1 MSRPLLR
8 RLPVNQ
14 AELRR
19 IRPPEDQ
26 PIPERVEGRAGLR
39 LQVPDEHFTP
49 CDATP
54 KAERPP
60 LEEFDMVEGDEG
72 VRHRAPARSR
82 TLGLARFRRQAE
94 RWHRCDLDERVSW
107 MQTVLRGCTGW

>member
-1 MSRPLLR
+1 
-8 RLPVNQ
+8 
-14 AELRR
+14 
-19 IRPPEDQ
+19 
-26 PIPERVEGRAGLR
+26 
-39 LQVPDEHFTP
+39 
-49 CDATP
+49 
-54 KAERPP
+54 
-60 LEEFDMVEGDEG
+60 MVEGDEG